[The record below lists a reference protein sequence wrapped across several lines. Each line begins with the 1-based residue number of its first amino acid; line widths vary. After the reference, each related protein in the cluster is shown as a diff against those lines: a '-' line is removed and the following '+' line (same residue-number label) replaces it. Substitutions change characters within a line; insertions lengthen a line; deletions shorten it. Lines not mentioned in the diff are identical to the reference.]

1 MTPITY
7 AVPIVIGR
15 ERDVTGTWSALAEPR
30 RTADTKSFCIGRE
43 LRDCEIPVEHV
54 RFLHFE
60 ETFCHRQPFTFTF
73 TLNCHL
79 GKTHNH
85 RPRGD
90 TTWWA
95 RRCAITET
103 TAPSL
108 EVEVPREGSVGS
120 VNLDLTSMKQARFL
134 FSLRMHAVTFSHR
147 NCQDPGFRVTPK
159 TRRAWTGTL
168 TFPRHHACPRR
179 KPPPPRP
186 LPPRP
191 PSPSPPQ

>member
-90 TTWWA
+90 TSWRA
-95 RRCAITET
+95 RRGAITET

-108 EVEVPREGSVGS
+108 DVEVPREGSVGS
-120 VNLDLTSMKQARFL
+120 VLTLGPVLDLTSMKTG
-134 FSLRMHAVTFSHR
+134 SLPFFVANACSHIFTTQLPR
-147 NCQDPGFRVTPK
+147 HEHPGSLPK
-159 TRRAWTGTL
+159 RRAWTGT
-168 TFPRHHACPRR
+168 
-179 KPPPPRP
+179 
-186 LPPRP
+186 
-191 PSPSPPQ
+191 